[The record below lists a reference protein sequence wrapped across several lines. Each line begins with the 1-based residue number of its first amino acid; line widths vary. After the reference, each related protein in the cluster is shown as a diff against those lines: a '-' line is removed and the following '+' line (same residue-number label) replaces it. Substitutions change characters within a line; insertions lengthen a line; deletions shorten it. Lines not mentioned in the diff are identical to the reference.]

1 MERKSTVLLL
11 TTVFA
16 ALSAQAFGQRFDSIR
31 PIMEK
36 ERVSPQEAA
45 AVLAISQGTGMS
57 PGVVVRVKD
66 KARAKLWD
74 MGPAFYIG
82 QITGSD
88 PAYIWREHERGASWD
103 QLEGYGR
110 RYDDNRRPKKPKN
123 RGGLYDD
130 YNGSYGRYGKS
141 VDEAYSQMV
150 WDRFLN
156 RAFGAD
162 VDRMWRFTHRG
173 FSEADL
179 ALAAYLGQL
188 ARVDPY
194 QVMIQYDRMR
204 NWNRV
209 RDDIGVSSDWDSL
222 RRYGRGR

>member
-11 TTVFA
+11 TAAFA
-16 ALSAQAFGQRFDSIR
+16 ALSVQAFGQRIDSIR

-45 AVLAISQGTGMS
+45 AALAISQGTGMS
-57 PGVVVRVKD
+57 PGVVFRVKD

-82 QITGSD
+82 QMTGSD

-103 QLEGYGR
+103 QLEGYVP
-110 RYDDNRRPKKPKN
+110 RYDGNRRPKKPKD
-123 RGGLYDD
+123 RGLYSE
-130 YNGSYGRYGKS
+130 YNESYGRYGDS
-141 VDEAYSQMV
+141 DDETYSRMV
-150 WDRFLN
+150 WDRFLS
-156 RAFGAD
+156 RAFRVD
-162 VDRMWRFTHRG
+162 VDRMWPFTHRG

-179 ALAAYLGQL
+179 ALAAYLGQI
-188 ARVDPY
+188 ARVNPY
-194 QVMIQYDRMR
+194 QVMTLYDRMR

-209 RDDIGVSSDWDSL
+209 RDDLGVSSDWDSL
-222 RRYGRGR
+222 RRYSRRR